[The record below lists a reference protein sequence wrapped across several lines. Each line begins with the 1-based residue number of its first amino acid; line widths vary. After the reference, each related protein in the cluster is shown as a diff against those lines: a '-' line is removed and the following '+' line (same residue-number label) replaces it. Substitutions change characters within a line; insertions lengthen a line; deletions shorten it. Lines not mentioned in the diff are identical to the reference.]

1 MSERKTPTIKDV
13 AKAAGVSSATVSYVL
28 NNLNKVTP
36 EVDALVRKA
45 VADIGYSRNNAAR
58 ALKTGRNQV
67 IGCIL
72 PNLSSP
78 VFPEIAHAV
87 QVRAEAL
94 GYATLVIDSGN
105 EPMRTLR
112 AVQTLRQHGV
122 DGAVAMLH
130 PSFNPKSPPIFPM
143 VSLDMAFPSLD
154 SIQADHF
161 AGGRLMAEHA
171 IALGHGRIGMLSGY
185 QEVSS
190 NRERREGFM
199 SVARGRLDIIWEVE
213 VDLLPQLRPEA
224 VIAIGR
230 REVTVIVCVND
241 LVAIAALSVLK
252 TLNLRVPG
260 DVSVV
265 GFDDMQWSSW
275 PLIDLSTVR
284 QPLGLLGAQA
294 VDLLINRLKFPTA
307 PAEDRVLPVSL
318 IKRGSTAPL
327 VPPAIRRHRA
337 TPPDV

>member
-13 AKAAGVSSATVSYVL
+13 ARAAGVSSATVSYVL

-36 EVDALVRKA
+36 EVDALVRQA
-45 VADIGYSRNNAAR
+45 AADIGYSRNNAAR
-58 ALKTGRNQV
+58 ALKTGRNHV

-72 PNLSSP
+72 PTLSSP

-105 EPMRTLR
+105 EPMREER
-112 AVQTLRQHGV
+112 VVQTLVQHGV

-130 PSFNPKSPPIFPM
+130 PSFKSTSPLPM
-143 VSLDMAFPSLD
+143 VSLDSRFAGLD

-161 AGGRLMAEHA
+161 AGGRLMAEHVMA
-171 IALGHGRIGMLSGY
+171 QGHRRIGMLSGFSDL
-185 QEVSS
+185 SS

-199 SVARGRLDIIWEVE
+199 SAAGHLDIVWEVN
-213 VDLLPQLRPEA
+213 VHLLPQLRPEA
-224 VIAIGR
+224 LEAIRR
-230 REVTVIVCVND
+230 REVTMIACVND
-241 LVAIAALSVLK
+241 LVAIAALSALK
-252 TLNLRVPG
+252 AENLRVPE
-260 DVSVV
+260 DVSVI

-284 QPLGLLGAQA
+284 QPLELLGEQA
-294 VDLLINRLKFPTA
+294 VDLLINRLRSPTS
-307 PAEDRVLPVSL
+307 PLVDRVLPVTF
-318 IKRGSTAPL
+318 IKRGSTGT
-327 VPPAIRRHRA
+327 IG
-337 TPPDV
+337 